1 MVNNCILV
9 VDDEIRMRKLIK
21 DFLVAKGYSILE
33 AEDGEKALEAFEENK
48 NKINLVLLDVM
59 MPKLDGWSVLRQ
71 IRQESKVPIIM
82 LTARGEEQDELF
94 GFELGVDEYIS
105 KPFSPKILVARVE
118 AILKRTAPDSKE
130 VKDYGGVE
138 IDKEGRTVKVDG
150 KLIELSLREYELLT
164 YLVENKD
171 IALSRDKILNNVWN
185 YDYYGDS
192 RTIDSHIK
200 KIRHKLIIIFLIL
213 VNNFVLGRFYLYS
226 KRQTLKS
233 VYRTVNDYYNNDKSE
248 NFEEKLEQIAI
259 QNNFDILIRNNE
271 NVNIYT
277 SNKDFY
283 STFGQMNE
291 MTSRFNIGVGE
302 LIEQSDNFVIK
313 KIKDSKNGITYILL
327 SSTLDNGYLLYIRIP
342 ISSIQESVKISNN
355 FLYLMAGF
363 AILIA
368 AVIVSYVSR
377 KFTDPILELNDI
389 AKKMSNLDFSHKYRI
404 KDVDDEINNLGRS
417 INVMSDKL
425 ERTINQL
432 RNSNIELEKDIEEKS
447 KIDEMRKSFISD
459 VSHELKTPIAL
470 IQGYSEGLLE
480 NVNTDEESRK
490 FYAEVILDETNKMD
504 KLVKQLLEL
513 MKLEYGK
520 RQFNDKKFNIVEV
533 EKEVVRKSKVMLE
546 EKKVKIEF
554 NLSEEINVFA
564 DDFYIEQVISNY
576 ITNAIKHV
584 KEIDGKKVISIV
596 NEVNI
601 EKNKVRVKIFNTGEN
616 IAEEHINR
624 IWNRFYKVDES
635 RNRTDGGTGIGLSFV
650 KAIMNNYGNRYGVT
664 NKDDG
669 VEFYFDLD
677 LIV

>member
-1 MVNNCILV
+1 MSKKQNPLKSVRV
-9 VDDEIRMRKLIK
+9 KL
-21 DFLVAKGYSILE
+21 F
-33 AEDGEKALEAFEENK
+33 
-48 NKINLVLLDVM
+48 M
-59 MPKLDGWSVLRQ
+59 
-71 IRQESKVPIIM
+71 
-82 LTARGEEQDELF
+82 T
-94 GFELGVDEYIS
+94 
-105 KPFSPKILVARVE
+105 
-118 AILKRTAPDSKE
+118 
-130 VKDYGGVE
+130 
-138 IDKEGRTVKVDG
+138 
-150 KLIELSLREYELLT
+150 LSL
-164 YLVENKD
+164 V
-171 IALSRDKILNNVWN
+171 IL
-185 YDYYGDS
+185 
-192 RTIDSHIK
+192 
-200 KIRHKLIIIFLIL
+200 LIIIFLIL

-650 KAIMNNYGNRYGVT
+650 KAIMNNYGKIHERNT
-664 NKDDG
+664 
-669 VEFYFDLD
+669 
-677 LIV
+677 LI

>member
-1 MVNNCILV
+1 MSKKQNPLKSVRV
-9 VDDEIRMRKLIK
+9 KL
-21 DFLVAKGYSILE
+21 F
-33 AEDGEKALEAFEENK
+33 
-48 NKINLVLLDVM
+48 M
-59 MPKLDGWSVLRQ
+59 
-71 IRQESKVPIIM
+71 
-82 LTARGEEQDELF
+82 T
-94 GFELGVDEYIS
+94 
-105 KPFSPKILVARVE
+105 
-118 AILKRTAPDSKE
+118 
-130 VKDYGGVE
+130 
-138 IDKEGRTVKVDG
+138 
-150 KLIELSLREYELLT
+150 LSL
-164 YLVENKD
+164 V
-171 IALSRDKILNNVWN
+171 IL
-185 YDYYGDS
+185 
-192 RTIDSHIK
+192 
-200 KIRHKLIIIFLIL
+200 LIIIFLIL

-635 RNRTDGGTGIGLSFV
+635 RNRIDGGTGIGLSFV

-664 NKDDG
+664 NKEDG